1 MSDKSRA
8 YSDSAGTLIIK
19 GSSMAEIQAFM
30 QEACG
35 MAEELRK
42 AHAEIADLQR
52 QNALLHAEFLG
63 LRGVVSP

>member
-1 MSDKSRA
+1 MSDKARA

-35 MAEELRK
+35 LAEELRK
-42 AHAEIADLQR
+42 AILAKDRAECLVLELRAEIDR
-52 QNALLHAEFLG
+52 
-63 LRGVVSP
+63 LRTP